1 MEFDVG
7 VDVALWRIDGLS
19 HLVDLKQHRFHIV
32 GTGALRRETGHLDLQ
47 DLAYLQ
53 ELPQRL
59 RLYAQEQTE
68 RVTYSLRTA
77 AADHGA
83 AAVLDA
89 DEAAGLQQ
97 VEGLPYERPAHPEMR
112 TQLTLGRKTLSR
124 LQPARDH
131 HLQQLV
137 RRPVPEPGS
146 SCLFRHPMTLSY
158 QSWCLSNAT
167 IAGCFTVR
175 RQPPLWSW

>member
-1 MEFDVG
+1 MEFYVG

-68 RVTYSLRTA
+68 RVTYSLRTSSA
-77 AADHGA
+77 KH
-83 AAVLDA
+83 
-89 DEAAGLQQ
+89 
-97 VEGLPYERPAHPEMR
+97 RPAPRSNVDASTGLHQAR
-112 TQLTLGRKTLSR
+112 RG
-124 LQPARDH
+124 QPHA
-131 HLQQLV
+131 
-137 RRPVPEPGS
+137 
-146 SCLFRHPMTLSY
+146 
-158 QSWCLSNAT
+158 A
-167 IAGCFTVR
+167 
-175 RQPPLWSW
+175 